1 VTYESLKD
9 TKFIEVAKKAFPSL
23 ENILDESIAVKE
35 QGIEMR
41 LINIILK
48 AYERWQDRRRFGKLE
63 PLDHYCVRRV
73 LENGDEIKY
82 MMRYDPQTTKRVQQS
97 TNKSEK

>member
-1 VTYESLKD
+1 MT
-9 TKFIEVAKKAFPSL
+9 
-23 ENILDESIAVKE
+23 
-35 QGIEMR
+35 
-41 LINIILK
+41 LINLIIK
-48 AYERWQDRRRFGKLE
+48 AYERWLDRWRFGKLE

-97 TNKSEK
+97 RNTSEK